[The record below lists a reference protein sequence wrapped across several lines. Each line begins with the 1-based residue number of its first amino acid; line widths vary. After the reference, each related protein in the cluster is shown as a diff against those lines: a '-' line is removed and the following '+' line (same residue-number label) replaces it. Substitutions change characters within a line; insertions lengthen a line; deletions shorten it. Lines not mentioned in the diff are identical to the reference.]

1 MDEDDGGLGAI
12 EFSDSE
18 IEADPVKKK
27 NARTDQ
33 TEQDFQLVK
42 DTYSA
47 KIENG
52 EVRIIVSHSVKNTWD
67 IEDIS
72 KMQEVS

>member
-47 KIENG
+47 KVENG
-52 EVRIIVSHSVKNTWD
+52 EVRIPSYYFILYF
-67 IEDIS
+67 
-72 KMQEVS
+72 